1 MRASKYILNKGV
13 LWHNQVSL
21 KRYFLKKLQNLFV
34 TILVKFSSNYEG
46 YQLKTLSQFMRK
58 SDDWILPKPN
68 KLKIL
73 SSFSISHAAM
83 ATNEILR
90 LINFYIT

>member
-1 MRASKYILNKGV
+1 
-13 LWHNQVSL
+13 
-21 KRYFLKKLQNLFV
+21 
-34 TILVKFSSNYEG
+34 
-46 YQLKTLSQFMRK
+46 MRK

-73 SSFSISHAAM
+73 SSFSIFHAAM